1 MDTHPAASAG
11 EPSRTSSRKP
21 TRTARDVRRLDYSGD
36 GLVEADVAE
45 SPYLQARAWVD
56 GALAAAD
63 EREDVPEPSALSV
76 ATVDGSGAPDV
87 RTVLMRF
94 FDERGPGFVT
104 NLGSTKSLQLQA
116 NPRVAAGLTWP
127 AIYRAIRFRGTAE
140 PLERDEVEAYFQSRP
155 YGSRLSAWASEQSR
169 PAADRAELERRWQ
182 EVLERFPDTGSDD
195 DVPVPDFWGG
205 WRIVC
210 DEVEFWAGRSNR
222 LHDRIVFRRTG
233 PGDLAD
239 PGAWARLRLQP

>member
-1 MDTHPAASAG
+1 MDSHPVASAG
-11 EPSRTSSRKP
+11 EPPREPARTSP
-21 TRTARDVRRLDYSGD
+21 VVRRLDYSGE
-36 GLVEADVAE
+36 GLVESDVAE
-45 SPYLQARAWVD
+45 SPYLQARAWVE
-56 GALAAAD
+56 AAHAIAD
-63 EREDVPEPSALSV
+63 ERSDVPEPSALAV
-76 ATVDGSGAPDV
+76 ATVDATGAPDV

-104 NLGSTKSLQLQA
+104 NLGSAKSPQLQG

-127 AIYRAIRFRGTAE
+127 ALYRAIRFRGTAE
-140 PLERDEVEAYFQSRP
+140 LVGRDEVESYFASRP

-182 EVLERFPDTGSDD
+182 EALERFPDTGSAD

-222 LHDRIVFRRTG
+222 LHDRILFRRTG

-239 PGAWARLRLQP
+239 PGAWTMLRLQP